1 MPTVKY
7 NDFKL
12 ENLTFSTPEE
22 NKKTP
27 EITKYQLMSLPTYTI
42 DGESSMPSVQGPWT
56 LLDFYGFPSK
66 TDRDGKPRLNTAG
79 QPLSEIER
87 GKLKVPFNLDD
98 PESKALYDLL
108 VNVDKKCATEREQ
121 IFGDKKKAN
130 AYVYQPIVRR
140 AVLDPD
146 ADENAPEKPDYF
158 VLKLDFENG
167 TKLLRTELWMN
178 EDRKRSQIAVT
189 SLDDLQKYL
198 RYKCEFRPIFTF
210 CKLFS
215 SKGANSEGK
224 RTYGIGL
231 KLKMVEVKPMKATS
245 EKKDVFFIDS
255 DSEEDTRKELVA
267 NTTVVQTPA
276 ATSVATPVATT
287 VATAVTTPVTPVAP
301 DAPASKRGKG
311 KNSVV

>member
-7 NDFKL
+7 TDFNL
-12 ENLTFSTPEE
+12 ANLTFSTPEE

-56 LLDFYGFPSK
+56 LLDYYGFPSK

-87 GKLKVPFNLDD
+87 GKLKVPFNFDV

-108 VNVDKKCATEREQ
+108 VSIDKKCAAEREQ

-158 VLKLDFENG
+158 VIKLDFENG

-178 EDRKRSQIAVT
+178 EDRKRSQIQVT

-215 SKGANSEGK
+215 SKGANSDGK

-255 DSEEDTRKELVA
+255 DSEDNERAELVSS
-267 NTTVVQTPA
+267 TTPQVVQSNAASTPVVQTSA
-276 ATSVATPVATT
+276 A
-287 VATAVTTPVTPVAP
+287 PVTPPAN
-301 DAPASKRGKG
+301 DAPAPKRGKG

>member
-7 NDFKL
+7 NDFDL
-12 ENLTFSTPEE
+12 ANLTFSTPEE
-22 NKKTP
+22 NKVKP
-27 EITKYQLMSLPTYTI
+27 EITKYQLMSLPTYTLDSEAGLPTI
-42 DGESSMPSVQGPWT
+42 QGPWT
-56 LLDFYGFPSK
+56 LLDYYGFPSK
-66 TDRDGKPRLNTAG
+66 NDRDGKPRLNNAG
-79 QPLSEIER
+79 QSLSDIER
-87 GKLKVPFNLDD
+87 GKLKVPFNFDV

-108 VNVDKKCATEREQ
+108 VSVDKKCAAEREQ

-178 EDRKRSQIAVT
+178 EDRKRSQIQVT

-215 SKGANSEGK
+215 SKGANSDGK

-231 KLKMVEVKPMKATS
+231 KLKMVEVKPIKATT

-255 DSEEDTRKELVA
+255 DSEDDTRKELVA
-267 NTTVVQTPA
+267 STSATEVQ
-276 ATSVATPVATT
+276 
-287 VATAVTTPVTPVAP
+287 
-301 DAPASKRGKG
+301 R
-311 KNSVV
+311 

>member
-7 NDFKL
+7 ADFNL
-12 ENLTFSTPEE
+12 ANLTFSTPEE

-27 EITKYQLMSLPTYTI
+27 EITKYQLMSLPTYTV
-42 DGESSMPSVQGPWT
+42 DGEGSMPTIQGPWT
-56 LLDFYGFPSK
+56 LLDYYGFPSK
-66 TDRDGKPRLNTAG
+66 TDRDGKPRLNNAG

-87 GKLKVPFNLDD
+87 GKLKVPFNFDV

-108 VNVDKKCATEREQ
+108 VGVDKKCAAEREQ

-167 TKLLRTELWMN
+167 TKLLRTELWLN
-178 EDRKRSQIAVT
+178 EDRKRSQIQVT

-215 SKGANSEGK
+215 SKGANSDGK

-231 KLKMVEVKPMKATS
+231 KLKMVEVKPMKATT

-255 DSEEDTRKELVA
+255 DSEDDTRKELVA
-267 NTTVVQTPA
+267 S
-276 ATSVATPVATT
+276 TSVAEVQSNAASTPVVQPSAAP
-287 VATAVTTPVTPVAP
+287 ATAPAN
-301 DAPASKRGKG
+301 DAPAPKRGKG

>member
-7 NDFKL
+7 NDFNL
-12 ENLTFSTPEE
+12 SNLTFSTPEE
-22 NKKTP
+22 NKVKP
-27 EITKYQLMSLPTYTI
+27 EITKYQLMSLPTYTVG
-42 DGESSMPSVQGPWT
+42 DDSSLPTIQGPWT

-66 TDRDGKPRLNTAG
+66 TDRDGKPRLNNAG
-79 QPLSEIER
+79 QPLSDIER
-87 GKLKVPFNLDD
+87 GKLKVPFNFDV

-108 VNVDKKCATEREQ
+108 VSIDKKCAAEREQ

-158 VLKLDFENG
+158 VIKLDFENG

-178 EDRKRSQIAVT
+178 EDRKRSQIQVT

-215 SKGANSEGK
+215 SKGANGDGK

-231 KLKMVEVKPMKATS
+231 KLKMVEVKPMKATT
-245 EKKDVFFIDS
+245 EKRDVFFLDS
-255 DSEEDTRKELVA
+255 DSEDDTRKELVA
-267 NTTVVQTPA
+267 STSVDVQVQSNVVSTPVVQPSA
-276 ATSVATPVATT
+276 AP
-287 VATAVTTPVTPVAP
+287 ATAPAN
-301 DAPASKRGKG
+301 DAPAPKRGKG

>member
-7 NDFKL
+7 TEFNL
-12 ENLTFSTPEE
+12 ANLTFSTPEE
-22 NKKTP
+22 NKVKP
-27 EITKYQLMSLPTYTI
+27 EITKYQLMSLPTYNLNGEDSLPTI
-42 DGESSMPSVQGPWT
+42 QGPWT

-66 TDRDGKPRLNTAG
+66 TDRDGKPRLNNAG
-79 QPLSEIER
+79 LALSDIER
-87 GKLKVPFNLDD
+87 GKLKVPFNFDI

-108 VNVDKKCATEREQ
+108 VSVDKKCATEREQ

-130 AYVYQPIVRR
+130 AYVYQPIVRK

-146 ADENAPEKPDYF
+146 ADESAPEKPDYF

-167 TKLLRTELWMN
+167 SKLLRTELWMN
-178 EDRKRSQIAVT
+178 EERKRSQIPVA
-189 SLDDLQKYL
+189 SLDELQKYL

-215 SKGANSEGK
+215 SKGANSDGK

-231 KLKMVEVKPMKATS
+231 KLKMVEVKPMKATT

-255 DSEEDTRKELVA
+255 ESDDEERKDLVSS
-267 NTTVVQTPA
+267 TTAPAVAAPTPTA
-276 ATSVATPVATT
+276 ATAATT
-287 VATAVTTPVTPVAP
+287 GTTATTGTEASAT
-301 DAPASKRGKG
+301 APASKRGKG
-311 KNSVV
+311 AKSSVV

>member
-7 NDFKL
+7 TDFNL
-12 ENLTFSTPEE
+12 ANLTFSTPEE

-56 LLDFYGFPSK
+56 LLDYYGFPSK

-87 GKLKVPFNLDD
+87 GKLKVPFNFDV

-108 VNVDKKCATEREQ
+108 VSIDKKCAAEREQ

-158 VLKLDFENG
+158 VIKLDFENG

-178 EDRKRSQIAVT
+178 EDRKRSQIQVT

-215 SKGANSEGK
+215 SKGANSDGK

-231 KLKMVEVKPMKATS
+231 KLKMVEVKPMKATT

-255 DSEEDTRKELVA
+255 DSEDDTRKELVA
-267 NTTVVQTPA
+267 STSSPVASVLTSTTVSTS
-276 ATSVATPVATT
+276 ATVTALPT
-287 VATAVTTPVTPVAP
+287 VAANVVA

>member
-7 NDFKL
+7 ADFNL
-12 ENLTFSTPEE
+12 ANLTFSTPEE

-27 EITKYQLMSLPTYTI
+27 EITKYQLMSLPTYTV
-42 DGESSMPSVQGPWT
+42 DGEGSMPTIQGPWT

-66 TDRDGKPRLNTAG
+66 TDRDGKPRLNNAG

-87 GKLKVPFNLDD
+87 GKLKVPFNFDV

-108 VNVDKKCATEREQ
+108 VSVDKKCAAEREQ

-146 ADENAPEKPDYF
+146 ADENAPENPDYF

-167 TKLLRTELWMN
+167 TKLLRTELWLN
-178 EDRKRSQIAVT
+178 EDRKRSQIQVT

-215 SKGANSEGK
+215 SKGANSDGK

-231 KLKMVEVKPMKATS
+231 KLKMVEVKPMKATT

-255 DSEEDTRKELVA
+255 DSEDDTRKELVA
-267 NTTVVQTPA
+267 STSVAEVQSNTASTPVVQTSTAP
-276 ATSVATPVATT
+276 
-287 VATAVTTPVTPVAP
+287 ATAPAN
-301 DAPASKRGKG
+301 DAPAPKRGKG

>member
-7 NDFKL
+7 TDFNL
-12 ENLTFSTPEE
+12 ANLTFSTPEE
-22 NKKTP
+22 NKVKP
-27 EITKYQLMSLPTYTI
+27 EITKYQLMSLPTYTVG
-42 DGESSMPSVQGPWT
+42 DESSLPTIQGPWT

-66 TDRDGKPRLNTAG
+66 NDRDGKPRLNNAG
-79 QPLSEIER
+79 QALSDIER
-87 GKLKVPFNLDD
+87 GKLKVPFNFDV

-108 VNVDKKCATEREQ
+108 VSIDKKCAAEREQ

-158 VLKLDFENG
+158 VIKLDFENG

-178 EDRKRSQIAVT
+178 EDRKRSQIQVT

-215 SKGANSEGK
+215 SKGANSDGK

-231 KLKMVEVKPMKATS
+231 KLKMVEVKPMKATT

-255 DSEEDTRKELVA
+255 DSEDNERKELVSS
-267 NTTVVQTPA
+267 TTAPTQ
-276 ATSVATPVATT
+276 ST
-287 VATAVTTPVTPVAP
+287 VAPAPAQSTVAP
-301 DAPASKRGKG
+301 VVVAAEAPAPKKSKG
-311 KNSVV
+311 KSSVV

>member
-7 NDFKL
+7 TDFNL
-12 ENLTFSTPEE
+12 ANLTFSTPEE

-56 LLDFYGFPSK
+56 LLDYYGFPSK
-66 TDRDGKPRLNTAG
+66 TDRDGKPRLNNSG

-87 GKLKVPFNLDD
+87 GKLKVPFNFDV

-108 VNVDKKCATEREQ
+108 VSIDKKCAAEREQ

-158 VLKLDFENG
+158 VIKLDFENG

-178 EDRKRSQIAVT
+178 EDRKRSQIQVT

-215 SKGANSEGK
+215 SKGANSDGK

-255 DSEEDTRKELVA
+255 DSEDDTRKELVA
-267 NTTVVQTPA
+267 STSAAVEVQSSTTVPTS
-276 ATSVATPVATT
+276 ATVTALPT
-287 VATAVTTPVTPVAP
+287 VAANVVA

>member
-7 NDFKL
+7 TDFNL
-12 ENLTFSTPEE
+12 ANLTFSTPEE
-22 NKKTP
+22 NKVKP
-27 EITKYQLMSLPTYTI
+27 EITKYQLMSLPTYTLG
-42 DGESSMPSVQGPWT
+42 DDSSLPTIQGPWT

-66 TDRDGKPRLNTAG
+66 SDRDGKPRLNNAG
-79 QPLSEIER
+79 QPLSDIER
-87 GKLKVPFNLDD
+87 GKLKVPFNFDD

-108 VNVDKKCATEREQ
+108 VAVDKRCAAEREQ

-167 TKLLRTELWMN
+167 SKNLRTELWLN
-178 EDRKRSQIAVT
+178 EDRKRSQVQVA
-189 SLDDLQKYL
+189 SLDELQKHL

-215 SKGANSEGK
+215 SKGANADGK

-231 KLKMVEVKPMKATS
+231 KLKMVEVKPMKATT
-245 EKKDVFFIDS
+245 EKRDVFFLDS
-255 DSEEDTRKELVA
+255 DSEEEERKDLVSS
-267 NTTVVQTPA
+267 TTAPVT
-276 ATSVATPVATT
+276 ATVTAS
-287 VATAVTTPVTPVAP
+287 ATAPSTAPSTAPNVTSTAP
-301 DAPASKRGKG
+301 SDAPPAKKGKG

>member
-7 NDFKL
+7 TDFNL
-12 ENLTFSTPEE
+12 ANLTFSTPEE

-56 LLDFYGFPSK
+56 LLDYYGFPSK

-87 GKLKVPFNLDD
+87 GKLKVPFNFDV

-108 VNVDKKCATEREQ
+108 VSIDKKCAAEREQ

-158 VLKLDFENG
+158 VIKLDFENG

-178 EDRKRSQIAVT
+178 EDRKRSQIQVT

-215 SKGANSEGK
+215 SKGANSDGK

-231 KLKMVEVKPMKATS
+231 KLKMVEVKPMKATT

-255 DSEEDTRKELVA
+255 DSEDDTRKELVA
-267 NTTVVQTPA
+267 STSAAASTSEVQSNAASTPVVQTSA
-276 ATSVATPVATT
+276 A
-287 VATAVTTPVTPVAP
+287 PVTVPAN
-301 DAPASKRGKG
+301 DAPAPKRGKG